1 MIQVVGMQAPIWL
14 PVMHHVRVASYAQSR
29 GTMGVTMVIV
39 LGIIAALWHRVDL
52 VPII

>member
-1 MIQVVGMQAPIWL
+1 MIHLVGMQGQTWPH
-14 PVMHHVRVASYAQSR
+14 VMHPAKGVSYVRSR
-29 GTMGVTMVIV
+29 GTMAVTMVIV